1 MDDYSNNE
9 KLKIIGGNF
18 MSNHQA
24 SEQMIGYLY
33 QVRFALALLL
43 DDDNPN
49 SQISIEKFDDI
60 AFSQD
65 GEPRQLIQLKH
76 HVQKHGNLSD
86 SSTDLWRTLKVWI
99 DTIKKSPEIL
109 NEAKFLIIT
118 TAIAPDNTASSY
130 LKDNEIRD
138 VNIAYQKLKVVSDK
152 SENKEHKK
160 YYDAFSRMEE
170 SIMKK
175 LLSQTYIIDK
185 ASNITDVE
193 KTFRKQIRYS
203 CVPKYE
209 DPICQRLEGWWY
221 KKAIEALC
229 SDEPIFVTQSQVR
242 TLIVSISQ
250 EYTEENLPI
259 DIFDIE
265 DFQESD
271 LGADEK
277 VFYEQLKLISIG
289 NRRMQMALRDYYRA
303 FRQRANWIRNDLLYI
318 NELEKYE
325 ERLID
330 EWEHLF
336 AAMEDDLAQCVG
348 ITENEK
354 IKEGRKLFSDIE
366 KRDIRIR
373 SKCQEAFVMRGS
385 YHILANQLRVG
396 WHKDFYER
404 LRQLINT

>member
-1 MDDYSNNE
+1 
-9 KLKIIGGNF
+9 

-160 YYDAFSRMEE
+160 YYDAFSGMEE

-185 ASNITDVE
+185 ASKITDVE

-229 SDEPIFVTQSQVR
+229 SDKPIFVTQSQVR

-250 EYTEENLPI
+250 EYTDENLPI

-265 DFQESD
+265 DFQEGD
-271 LGADEK
+271 LGTDEK

-289 NRRMQMALRDYYRA
+289 NRRMQVALRDYYRA

-330 EWEHLF
+330 EWEHSF

-348 ITENEK
+348 VTENEK

-373 SKCQEAFVMRGS
+373 PKCQEAFVMRGS

-396 WHKDFYER
+396 WHKDFY
-404 LRQLINT
+404 

>member
-1 MDDYSNNE
+1 
-9 KLKIIGGNF
+9 

-130 LKDNEIRD
+130 LTDNEIRD

-160 YYDAFSRMEE
+160 YYDAFSGMEE

-185 ASNITDVE
+185 ASKITDVE

-229 SDEPIFVTQSQVR
+229 SDKPIFVTQSQVR

-250 EYTEENLPI
+250 EYTDENLPI

-265 DFQESD
+265 DFQEGD
-271 LGADEK
+271 LGTDEK

-330 EWEHLF
+330 EWEHSF

-348 ITENEK
+348 VTENEK

-373 SKCQEAFVMRGS
+373 PKCQEAFVMRGS

>member
-1 MDDYSNNE
+1 
-9 KLKIIGGNF
+9 

-160 YYDAFSRMEE
+160 YYDAFSGMEE

-185 ASNITDVE
+185 ASKITDVE

-229 SDEPIFVTQSQVR
+229 SDKPIFVTQSQVR

-250 EYTEENLPI
+250 EYTDENLPI

-265 DFQESD
+265 DFQEGD
-271 LGADEK
+271 LGTDEK

-289 NRRMQMALRDYYRA
+289 NRRMQVALRDYYRA

-330 EWEHLF
+330 EWEHSF

-348 ITENEK
+348 VTENEK

-373 SKCQEAFVMRGS
+373 PKCQEAFVMRGS

>member
-1 MDDYSNNE
+1 
-9 KLKIIGGNF
+9 

-109 NEAKFLIIT
+109 NEVKFLIIT

-138 VNIAYQKLKVVSDK
+138 VNVAYQKLKVVSDK

-160 YYDAFSRMEE
+160 YYDAFSGMGE

-185 ASNITDVE
+185 ASNIMDVE
-193 KTFRKQIRYS
+193 KTFHKQIRYS

-209 DPICQRLEGWWY
+209 EPICQRLEGWWY

-348 ITENEK
+348 VTENEK

-373 SKCQEAFVMRGS
+373 PKCQEAFVMRGS

>member
-1 MDDYSNNE
+1 
-9 KLKIIGGNF
+9 

-160 YYDAFSRMEE
+160 YYDAFSGMEE

-185 ASNITDVE
+185 ASKITDVE

-229 SDEPIFVTQSQVR
+229 SDKPIFATQSQVR

-250 EYTEENLPI
+250 EYTDENLPI

-265 DFQESD
+265 DFQEGD
-271 LGADEK
+271 LGTDEK

-330 EWEHLF
+330 EWEHSF

-348 ITENEK
+348 VTENEK

-373 SKCQEAFVMRGS
+373 PKCQEAFVMRGS